1 MSRVW
6 WVNQKQTF
14 QQEHAGGYLWSPKR
28 KSDNTRNPYYDS
40 MRMVAPGDL
49 ILSYVD
55 GQIVAYSS
63 AVTYAYEFPKPDEF
77 GKAGSNW
84 SSIGWRVDVE
94 YRDLGKPFAPKSRL
108 DAIIPL
114 LPAKYSPL
122 GTDGNGRQNMY
133 LTLLPEALG
142 ELLLDLIGVAPR
154 LDVMDVDAI
163 NAMASSIALQ
173 RIDEWEAEI
182 AQQIA
187 NDPRVKSTD
196 REELVLARRGQGKF
210 RKELMSHEKACRV
223 TKVENPTHLVASH
236 CKPWRDATHEERL
249 DGESGLLLVPTVDHL
264 FDQGFLS
271 FENDGEMILSPV
283 ADRLDLRRMGIPTEE
298 RIRVGSFSAG
308 QRAYL
313 DYHRDYVFKA
323 ARHLS

>member
-94 YRDLGKPFAPKSRL
+94 YRDLGKPFAPKSR
-108 DAIIPL
+108 
-114 LPAKYSPL
+114 
-122 GTDGNGRQNMY
+122 
-133 LTLLPEALG
+133 
-142 ELLLDLIGVAPR
+142 
-154 LDVMDVDAI
+154 
-163 NAMASSIALQ
+163 
-173 RIDEWEAEI
+173 
-182 AQQIA
+182 
-187 NDPRVKSTD
+187 
-196 REELVLARRGQGKF
+196 
-210 RKELMSHEKACRV
+210 
-223 TKVENPTHLVASH
+223 
-236 CKPWRDATHEERL
+236 
-249 DGESGLLLVPTVDHL
+249 
-264 FDQGFLS
+264 
-271 FENDGEMILSPV
+271 
-283 ADRLDLRRMGIPTEE
+283 
-298 RIRVGSFSAG
+298 
-308 QRAYL
+308 
-313 DYHRDYVFKA
+313 
-323 ARHLS
+323 